1 MSFSIIIVVI
11 VFYFRSFMIEFVG
24 IIFFFISFDSN
35 IVVIGFFFSIFIVK
49 VVGSGFIFIFFI
61 RVFGIYSFN
70 LFWIF
75 VGYVYNILFIKC
87 NKRNILDYFIF
98 KL

>member
-1 MSFSIIIVVI
+1 
-11 VFYFRSFMIEFVG
+11 MIEFVG

-70 LFWIF
+70 LF
-75 VGYVYNILFIKC
+75 
-87 NKRNILDYFIF
+87 
-98 KL
+98 